1 MLSLLLLVVFS
12 TGTFSGAFP
21 APQVKLGN
29 ATLIGRDVTV
39 LKQDFFGGASFE
51 V

>member
-1 MLSLLLLVVFS
+1 MLSLLLLAVFS
-12 TGTFSGAFP
+12 TGTFA

-29 ATLIGRDVTV
+29 TTIIGRDVTA